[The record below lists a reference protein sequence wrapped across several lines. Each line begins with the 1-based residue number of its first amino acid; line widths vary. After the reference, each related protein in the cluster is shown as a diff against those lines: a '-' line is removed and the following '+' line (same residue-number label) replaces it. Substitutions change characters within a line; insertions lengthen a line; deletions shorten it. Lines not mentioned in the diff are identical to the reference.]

1 MTLWQFI
8 IQIQVWLYNTLST
21 GRIDSNELSLK
32 PQAYQ
37 GEFAFLKV
45 TTDFLDFSS
54 LDEYVNSQR
63 SDLSSFG
70 AMANKVG
77 QFKTDTVGINAV
89 YFVLYSDEFSGLQKY
104 VIYDNM
110 IWLFCRSQSIWHLFT
125 NSWTND
131 LWY

>member
-1 MTLWQFI
+1 
-8 IQIQVWLYNTLST
+8 
-21 GRIDSNELSLK
+21 
-32 PQAYQ
+32 
-37 GEFAFLKV
+37 
-45 TTDFLDFSS
+45 
-54 LDEYVNSQR
+54 
-63 SDLSSFG
+63 
-70 AMANKVG
+70 
-77 QFKTDTVGINAV
+77 VGINAV

>member
-1 MTLWQFI
+1 
-8 IQIQVWLYNTLST
+8 
-21 GRIDSNELSLK
+21 
-32 PQAYQ
+32 
-37 GEFAFLKV
+37 LKV

-110 IWLFCRSQSIWHLFT
+110 I
-125 NSWTND
+125 
-131 LWY
+131 